1 MEHKTDSLLTTKKEL
16 IFNKPIELNT
26 FILINEIN
34 DDKLIDT
41 LILNFKKKIKESKIS
56 GKTNVK
62 AEHSEFNSL
71 TQDPNFHKF
80 LKIIQPFIYKIY
92 QDNFIVSD
100 VWGNI
105 YSKENHYAVEHNH
118 KGVSAFCGILYCTN
132 GPGPGTYF
140 HQHDLTVSEKK
151 GRFVLFTPELM
162 HSVPKFNYTTER
174 ITIAFNFNEQKKFD
188 TAPTYII
195 NNKNKKIN
203 I

>member
-1 MEHKTDSLLTTKKEL
+1 MEHQTDNLSSTEKEF
-16 IFNKPIELNT
+16 IFNKSIELNT

-34 DDKLIDT
+34 ENELIDKLI
-41 LILNFKKKIKESKIS
+41 LNIRKKIKESKIS

-92 QDNFIVSD
+92 QNNFIVSD

-105 YSKENHYAVEHNH
+105 YSKENHYAMEHNH
-118 KGVSAFCGILYCTN
+118 KGTSAFCGILYCTD

-140 HQHDLTVSEKK
+140 HEYDLTVHEKK

-162 HSVPKFNYTTER
+162 HSVPQFNYTTER
-174 ITIAFNFNEQKKFD
+174 ITIAFNFNQHKKFD
-188 TAPTYII
+188 TNPAYII
-195 NNKNKKIN
+195 SNKNEKIN

>member
-1 MEHKTDSLLTTKKEL
+1 MEYKTDSLLTTKKEF
-16 IFNKPIELNT
+16 IFNKSIELNT

-34 DDKLIDT
+34 DNELIDKLI
-41 LILNFKKKIKESKIS
+41 LNVKKKIKDSRIS

-71 TQDPNFHKF
+71 TQDPYFHKF

-92 QDNFIVSD
+92 QKNFVVSD

-105 YSKENHYAVEHNH
+105 YSNENHYAVEHNH
-118 KGVSAFCGILYCTN
+118 IGTSAFSGILYCTD

-140 HQHDLTVSEKK
+140 HEYDLIVSEKK

-162 HSVPKFNYTTER
+162 HSVSKFNYMTER

-195 NNKNKKIN
+195 SNNNKIN